1 MPSVVSFHD
10 FGSGKNPIVGDD
22 YGQEVRMDMLRHPV
36 AAADMFKAA
45 MLEQPVLGNDNPS
58 GEGRQFP

>member
-1 MPSVVSFHD
+1 
-10 FGSGKNPIVGDD
+10 
-22 YGQEVRMDMLRHPV
+22 MDMLRHPV